1 MDIKKPKLNINF
13 NIDLGVL
20 GKKIKNFPEFLD
32 RKRRTV
38 LILIAIMFAGHSFYE
53 YYNYVYRPIWS
64 EKKRQ
69 DYIATKEKDAVF
81 DENNFNKVI
90 NEIEKRK
97 VEAVDDSRNNI
108 KDIFKV
114 SK

>member
-1 MDIKKPKLNINF
+1 MDIKKPKLNINL
-13 NIDLGVL
+13 NIDLGTL
-20 GKKIKNFPEFLD
+20 GKKLKFFPRFLD
-32 RKRRTV
+32 KRRRI
-38 LILIAIMFAGHSFYE
+38 ILIVIALMFAGHSFYE
-53 YYNYVYRPIWS
+53 YYNYIYHPIWS

-90 NEIEKRK
+90 GEIEKRK
-97 VEAVDDSRNNI
+97 VEATDKPRNNI

-114 SK
+114 NN